1 MIITISG
8 RQGAGKSTVAEK
20 LAKKLG
26 YKFCSMGDLRGRI
39 AIKHRLTIDELN
51 EIGKR
56 NIWTDKE
63 ADDELIRIGK
73 EENNYVIDT
82 WIGYH
87 FIPNSKKIFLDVDSM
102 AGAKRIFRHQRPD
115 EQKKDSIKELK
126 EMLEKRLHD
135 SWKRYKKYYKIDF
148 LNKKNYDL
156 VIDTTNLTAD
166 ETVNKILLFIKKK

>member
-8 RQGAGKSTVAEK
+8 RQGAGKSTVTEK

-26 YKFCSMGDLRGRI
+26 YKSCSMGDLRGRI
-39 AIKHRLTIDELN
+39 AIKHGLTIDELN
-51 EIGKR
+51 EIGKKH
-56 NIWTDKE
+56 IWTDKE

-102 AGAKRIFRHQRPD
+102 VGTKRIFRDQRPD
-115 EQKKDSIKELK
+115 EQKKDSVKEVK
-126 EMLEKRLHD
+126 KMLEKRLHD
-135 SWKRYKKYYKIDF
+135 SWKRYKKYYNIDF

-156 VIDTTNLTAD
+156 VIDTTNLIAD